1 MTHDHRQEIID
12 KTHRLG
18 KWLYDHSDTHV
29 PSNLILEVLNRI
41 IKERKI
47 FRDDLIKLN
56 SLCKNWVIK

>member
-12 KTHRLG
+12 KAFRIRRWFDARH
-18 KWLYDHSDTHV
+18 DTHIAT
-29 PSNLILEVLNRI
+29 PLVLAAIDRI

-56 SLCKNWVIK
+56 SLCKNWAIK